1 MPHRLRSKLQSF
13 VCVQRQNFFISSHHT
28 RRNVSKAERRA
39 DYLQTLVRLLFGHAF
54 RALFI
59 ILFTAIVSAGSAAH
73 AQTDR
78 TLEPEG
84 IPGTLILVGGGA
96 VPVGAIELL
105 KNNSGEAF
113 ILILADAS
121 SEPQEAA
128 ESARKW
134 LSDHGL
140 SNVVSVDPGLPADE
154 KFDETVK
161 AIEKASVV
169 WICGGQQS
177 RLAEA
182 YAGSGVENALRVML
196 QRGGT
201 IAGTSAGA
209 AIMSNV
215 MIASGKDQPE
225 ISVGW
230 DLLPGGIID
239 QHFSE
244 RSRLNRSRIAVDQ
257 NPGCFGL
264 GIDESTAVIV
274 SGRSLQVT
282 GNGKATVLL
291 AKCDYRDAE
300 SYEIVAP
307 GVADLTQIRRSAQQ
321 RKSGVDPGRSISGPP
336 ELKSGSLVIV
346 GGGSMPKDVVDRF
359 VELAGG
365 RDARIVVLPT
375 AVPRSETTDEVP
387 GFLKRSEVAN
397 ITVLTQRYGEVETEA
412 FQSAMKSATGV
423 WFGGGRQWNFVDAY
437 EGTTAIELFHDVL
450 RRDGVIGGSSAGATI
465 QGEFLVRGH
474 PLGNTVMMAEG
485 YERGLAFLPGVA
497 IDQHFAQRG
506 RQPDLL
512 PVIQRHPKLL
522 GIGIDEGTA
531 VVVTGSKFE
540 IRGQHSAHFIST
552 HHFKSLSP
560 ETPLPL
566 DVAGAAAFYTT
577 VNSGDSIELRT
588 LLEDQP

>member
-1 MPHRLRSKLQSF
+1 M
-13 VCVQRQNFFISSHHT
+13 
-28 RRNVSKAERRA
+28 
-39 DYLQTLVRLLFGHAF
+39 
-54 RALFI
+54 
-59 ILFTAIVSAGSAAH
+59 
-73 AQTDR
+73 
-78 TLEPEG
+78 
-84 IPGTLILVGGGA
+84 
-96 VPVGAIELL
+96 
-105 KNNSGEAF
+105 
-113 ILILADAS
+113 
-121 SEPQEAA
+121 
-128 ESARKW
+128 
-134 LSDHGL
+134 
-140 SNVVSVDPGLPADE
+140 
-154 KFDETVK
+154 KFAETVK
-161 AIEKASVV
+161 AIEKAGVV

-182 YAGSGVENALRVML
+182 YAGSGVEDALRAML

-209 AIMSNV
+209 AIMSKV
-215 MIASGKDQPE
+215 MIASGKEQPE

-230 DLLPGGIID
+230 DLLQGCLVD

-244 RSRLNRSRIAVDQ
+244 RNRLNRSRIAVDQ

-274 SGRSLQVT
+274 SGRSLLVT
-282 GNGKATVLL
+282 GKGKATVLL
-291 AKCDYRDAE
+291 AKCSYREAE
-300 SYEIVAP
+300 SCEIAAG
-307 GVADLTQIRRSAQQ
+307 GVADLTQIRRSALQ
-321 RKSGVDPGRSISGPP
+321 RKSGVNPGEPVKGPP

-387 GFLKRSEVAN
+387 GFLKRAEVAN
-397 ITVLTQRYGEVETEA
+397 ITVLTQRYAEVETEA
-412 FQSAMKSATGV
+412 FQSALKSATGV

-450 RRDGVIGGSSAGATI
+450 RRGGVIGGSSAGATI

-485 YERGLAFLPGVA
+485 YERGFAFLPGVA

-512 PVIQRHPKLL
+512 PVIKRHPKLL

-531 VVVTGSKFE
+531 VVVTGSKAE
-540 IRGQHSAHFIST
+540 VIGQHSAHFVSAQLL
-552 HHFKSLSP
+552 KSMPP
-560 ETPLPL
+560 EASLPL
-566 DVAGAAAFYTT
+566 DVSSAAALYTT
-577 VNSGDSIELRT
+577 VSTGNSIELRT
-588 LLEDQP
+588 LMENQP

>member
-1 MPHRLRSKLQSF
+1 MPHRLRYELQASGYVLRQNINESSCYARHYDSNAGRC
-13 VCVQRQNFFISSHHT
+13 VCVW
-28 RRNVSKAERRA
+28 
-39 DYLQTLVRLLFGHAF
+39 QTLVRPIVEYAF
-54 RALFI
+54 RTPLLVLIAAVVA
-59 ILFTAIVSAGSAAH
+59 TGSAAV

-78 TLEPEG
+78 SLDPEG
-84 IPGTLILVGGGA
+84 IPGTLILVGGGE
-96 VPVGAIELL
+96 VPDGATELL
-105 KNNSGEAF
+105 KKNSAEASV
-113 ILILADAS
+113 LILADAS
-121 SEPQEAA
+121 SEPLEAA
-128 ESARKW
+128 ESARQW
-134 LSDHGL
+134 LSDLGL
-140 SNVVSVDPGLPADE
+140 SNVVSVDLGLPAEE
-154 KFDETVK
+154 KFAETVK
-161 AIEKASVV
+161 VIEKASVV

-182 YAGSGVENALRVML
+182 YAGSGVENALRTML

-209 AIMSNV
+209 AIMSKV

-225 ISVGW
+225 MSVGW
-230 DLLPGGIID
+230 DLLPGGIVD

-244 RSRLNRSRIAVDQ
+244 RNRLNRSRVAVDQ

-282 GNGKATVLL
+282 GRGKATVLL
-291 AKCDYRDAE
+291 AKCSYRDAE
-300 SYEIVAP
+300 SYEIADG
-307 GVADLTQIRRSAQQ
+307 GVADLLQIRRSALQ
-321 RKSGVDPGRSISGPP
+321 RKSGVNPGEPVHGPP

-365 RDARIVVLPT
+365 RDARIAVLPT
-375 AVPRSETTDEVP
+375 AVRRSETTDEVP
-387 GFLKRSEVAN
+387 GFLKQAEVSS
-397 ITVLTQRYGEVETEA
+397 ITVLTERYSEVETEA

-450 RRDGVIGGSSAGATI
+450 RRGGVIGGSSAGATI

-485 YERGLAFLPGVA
+485 YERGFAFLPGVA

-512 PVIQRHPKLL
+512 PVIKRHPKLL

-531 VVVTGSKFE
+531 VVVTGSKAE
-540 IRGQHSAHFIST
+540 VIGLHSAHFLSAQNL
-552 HHFKSLSP
+552 KSLPP
-560 ETPLPL
+560 ETSLPL
-566 DVAGAAAFYTT
+566 DVNSAAALYTT
-577 VNSGDSIELRT
+577 VNTGDSIELRT
-588 LLEDQP
+588 LTENQP

>member
-1 MPHRLRSKLQSF
+1 MPRRSRSELQAS
-13 VCVQRQNFFISSHHT
+13 VRVLRQNDTESSRHARHY
-28 RRNVSKAERRA
+28 VSNAERCVSVWH
-39 DYLQTLVRLLFGHAF
+39 TLVLPMFEPAC
-54 RALFI
+54 RALLVVLI
-59 ILFTAIVSAGSAAH
+59 TAMVSLGSASYG
-73 AQTDR
+73 QTDR
-78 TLEPEG
+78 NLDPEG
-84 IPGTLILVGGGA
+84 IPGTLILVGGGE
-96 VPVGAIELL
+96 VPDGVTELL
-105 KNNSGEAF
+105 KKKSEGTS
-113 ILILADAS
+113 IVILADAS
-121 SEPQEAA
+121 SEPREAA
-128 ESARKW
+128 ESARQW
-134 LSDHGL
+134 LSEHGL
-140 SNVVSVDPGLPADE
+140 SNVVSVDPGLPAEE
-154 KFDETVK
+154 KFAETMK

-177 RLAEA
+177 RLAEV
-182 YAGSGVENALRVML
+182 YAGSGVENALRTML

-209 AIMSNV
+209 AIMSKV

-225 ISVGW
+225 MSVGW
-230 DLLPGGIID
+230 DLLPGGIVD

-244 RSRLNRSRIAVDQ
+244 RNRLNRSRIAVDQ

-274 SGRSLQVT
+274 SGRSLRVT
-282 GNGKATVLL
+282 GKGKATVLL
-291 AKCDYRDAE
+291 AKCSYREAE
-300 SYEIVAP
+300 SYEVAAG
-307 GVADLTQIRRSAQQ
+307 GVVDLTQIRRSALQ
-321 RKSGVDPGRSISGPP
+321 RKSGVNPGEPVHGPP

-346 GGGSMPKDVVDRF
+346 GGGSMPKNVVDRF

-375 AVPRSETTDEVP
+375 AVSRSETTDEVP
-387 GFLKRSEVAN
+387 GFLKRADVAN

-437 EGTTAIELFHDVL
+437 EGTTAVELFHDVL
-450 RRDGVIGGSSAGATI
+450 RRGGVIGGSSAGATI

-485 YERGLAFLPGVA
+485 YEKGFAFLPGVA

-512 PVIQRHPKLL
+512 PVIKRHPKLL

-531 VVVTGSKFE
+531 VVVTGSQAE
-540 IRGQHSAHFIST
+540 VIGQHSAHFVSAQ
-552 HHFKSLSP
+552 HLKSLPP
-560 ETPLPL
+560 EASLPS
-566 DVAGAAAFYTT
+566 DVSSAAALYTT
-577 VNSGDSIELRT
+577 VNTGNSIELQT
-588 LLEDQP
+588 LMEDHP

>member
-1 MPHRLRSKLQSF
+1 MPHRSRYELQAS
-13 VCVQRQNFFISSHHT
+13 VCVVRQNHTDDHQIFTRPMFNPALRTQLIVLITATVLTCSS
-28 RRNVSKAERRA
+28 
-39 DYLQTLVRLLFGHAF
+39 
-54 RALFI
+54 
-59 ILFTAIVSAGSAAH
+59 AH
-73 AQTDR
+73 AQTEP
-78 TLEPEG
+78 TLDSEG
-84 IPGTLILVGGGA
+84 IPGTLILVGGGE
-96 VPVGAIELL
+96 VPEGITELL
-105 KNNSGEAF
+105 EKNLAGAS

-121 SEPQEAA
+121 AEPREAI
-128 ESARKW
+128 ESARHW
-134 LSDHGL
+134 LSEHDL
-140 SNVVSVDPGLPADE
+140 SDVISVDPELPAPE
-154 KFDETVK
+154 KFAETIK
-161 AIEKASVV
+161 AIEKTGVV

-177 RLAEA
+177 RLAA
-182 YAGSGVENALRVML
+182 TYAGSGVENALRAML

-209 AIMSNV
+209 AIMSKV

-230 DLLPGGIID
+230 DFLPDGIVD

-244 RSRLNRSRIAVDQ
+244 RNRLNRSRIAVDQ

-282 GNGKATVLL
+282 GKGKATVLL
-291 AKCDYRDAE
+291 ANCNYRDAE
-300 SYEIVAP
+300 SFEIAAG
-307 GVADLTQIRRSAQQ
+307 GVADLTQLRRSALQ
-321 RKSGVDPGRSISGPP
+321 RKSGVNPGEPVLGPP

-359 VELAGG
+359 IELAGG

-375 AVPRSETTDEVP
+375 AVPRAETTDEVP
-387 GFLKRSEVAN
+387 GFLKRAEVAN
-397 ITVLTQRYGEVETEA
+397 ITVLTQRCGEVETDE
-412 FQSAMKSATGV
+412 FQSAVKSATGV

-437 EGTTAIELFHDVL
+437 NDTTAVELFHDVL
-450 RRDGVIGGSSAGATI
+450 HRGGVIGGSSAGATI

-485 YERGLAFLPGVA
+485 YERGFAFLPGVA

-512 PVIQRHPKLL
+512 PVIRRHPKLL

-531 VVVTGSKFE
+531 VVVTGSKAE
-540 IRGQHSAHFIST
+540 VIGQHSAHFVSAQ
-552 HHFKSLSP
+552 HLKSLPP
-560 ETPLPL
+560 EASLPL
-566 DVAGAAAFYTT
+566 DVSSAAALYTT
-577 VNSGDSIELRT
+577 VNTGDSIELRT
-588 LLEDQP
+588 LMEHQP

>member
-1 MPHRLRSKLQSF
+1 MPPQSHSELQAS
-13 VCVQRQNFFISSHHT
+13 VCVLCRG
-28 RRNVSKAERRA
+28 
-39 DYLQTLVRLLFGHAF
+39 LL
-54 RALFI
+54 
-59 ILFTAIVSAGSAAH
+59 ILLITAIVSTGSAAH
-73 AQTDR
+73 AQTAR
-78 TLEPEG
+78 TLDPEG
-84 IPGTLILVGGGA
+84 IHGTLILVGGGE
-96 VPVGAIELL
+96 VPDGAAELL
-105 KNNSGEAF
+105 RKNSAEAS

-121 SEPQEAA
+121 SEPREAA

-134 LSDHGL
+134 LSEKGV
-140 SNVVSVDPGLPADE
+140 SNIVSVDSGLTVPE
-154 KFDETVK
+154 KFAETVK

-177 RLAEA
+177 RLVET
-182 YAGSGVENALRVML
+182 YAGSGVENALQAML

-209 AIMSNV
+209 AIMSKV

-230 DLLPGGIID
+230 DLLPGGIVD

-244 RSRLNRSRIAVDQ
+244 RNRLNRSRIAVDQ

-274 SGRSLQVT
+274 SGRSFQVT
-282 GNGKATVLL
+282 GKGKAMVLL

-300 SYEIVAP
+300 SYEIAAG
-307 GVADLTQIRRSAQQ
+307 GVADLTQIRRSALQ
-321 RKSGVDPGRSISGPP
+321 RGSGVNPGEPVNGPP
-336 ELKSGSLVIV
+336 ELKSGSLVVV

-387 GFLKRSEVAN
+387 GFLKRAEVSN
-397 ITVLTQRYGEVETEA
+397 ITVLTQRYGEIETEA
-412 FQSAMKSATGV
+412 FQSALESATGV

-437 EGTTAIELFHDVL
+437 EGTTAINLFHDVL
-450 RRDGVIGGSSAGATI
+450 RRGGVIGGSSAGATI

-485 YERGLAFLPGVA
+485 YERGFAFLPGVA

-512 PVIQRHPKLL
+512 PVIKRHPKLL

-531 VVVTGSKFE
+531 VIVTGSKAE
-540 IRGQHSAHFIST
+540 VIGQHSAHFASAQ
-552 HHFKSLSP
+552 HLKFLPP
-560 ETPLPL
+560 EATLPL
-566 DVAGAAAFYTT
+566 DVSSAAALYT
-577 VNSGDSIELRT
+577 VVKSGNLIELQT
-588 LLEDQP
+588 LMEGQP

>member
-1 MPHRLRSKLQSF
+1 MPHQSHSELQAS
-13 VCVQRQNFFISSHHT
+13 VCVLRQNDTESSRHA
-28 RRNVSKAERRA
+28 RNYVSNAERCVSVWH
-39 DYLQTLVRLLFGHAF
+39 TLVRAMFEPAF
-54 RALFI
+54 RALLTVLI
-59 ILFTAIVSAGSAAH
+59 TAMVSLGSASYG
-73 AQTDR
+73 QTDR
-78 TLEPEG
+78 TLGPVG
-84 IPGTLILVGGGA
+84 IPGTLILVGGGE
-96 VPVGAIELL
+96 VPDGAAELL
-105 KNNSGEAF
+105 KKNSAEAF

-128 ESARKW
+128 ESAREW

-140 SNVVSVDPGLPADE
+140 SNVVSVDPGLPAEE
-154 KFDETVK
+154 KFAETIK

-182 YAGSGVENALRVML
+182 YAGSEVENALRAML

-209 AIMSNV
+209 AIMSKV

-230 DLLPGGIID
+230 DLLPGGIVD

-244 RSRLNRSRIAVDQ
+244 RNRLNRSRIVVDQ

-274 SGRSLQVT
+274 TGRNLQVT
-282 GNGKATVLL
+282 GKGKATVLL

-300 SYEIVAP
+300 SYEITAG
-307 GVADLTQIRRSAQQ
+307 GVADLTQIRRSALQ
-321 RKSGVDPGRSISGPP
+321 RKSGVNPGEPVNGPP

-387 GFLKRSEVAN
+387 GFLRRAEVSN

-412 FQSAMKSATGV
+412 FRSALKSATGV

-437 EGTTAIELFHDVL
+437 EGTTSIELFHDVL
-450 RRDGVIGGSSAGATI
+450 RRGGVIGGSSAGATI

-485 YERGLAFLPGVA
+485 YETGFAFLPGVA

-512 PVIQRHPKLL
+512 PVIKRHPKLL

-531 VVVTGSKFE
+531 VIVTGSKAE
-540 IRGQHSAHFIST
+540 VIGQHSAHFVSAQ
-552 HHFKSLSP
+552 HLKSMPP
-560 ETPLPL
+560 EASLPL
-566 DVAGAAAFYTT
+566 DVSSAAALYTT
-577 VNSGDSIELRT
+577 VSTGNSIELRT
-588 LLEDQP
+588 LMGNQP

>member
-1 MPHRLRSKLQSF
+1 MPPQSHSELQAS
-13 VCVQRQNFFISSHHT
+13 VCVLCRG
-28 RRNVSKAERRA
+28 
-39 DYLQTLVRLLFGHAF
+39 LL
-54 RALFI
+54 
-59 ILFTAIVSAGSAAH
+59 ILLITAIVSTGSAAH
-73 AQTDR
+73 GQTAR
-78 TLEPEG
+78 TLDPEG
-84 IPGTLILVGGGA
+84 IHGTLILVGGGE
-96 VPVGAIELL
+96 VPDGATELL
-105 KNNSGEAF
+105 RKNSAEAS

-121 SEPQEAA
+121 SEPREAA

-134 LSDHGL
+134 LSEKGV
-140 SNVVSVDPGLPADE
+140 SNIVSVDSGLTVPERFA
-154 KFDETVK
+154 ETVK

-177 RLAEA
+177 RLAET
-182 YAGSGVENALRVML
+182 YAGSGVENALQAML

-209 AIMSNV
+209 AIMSKA

-230 DLLPGGIID
+230 DLLPGGIVD

-244 RSRLNRSRIAVDQ
+244 RNRLNRSRIAVDQ

-274 SGRSLQVT
+274 SGRSFQVT
-282 GNGKATVLL
+282 GKGKATVLL
-291 AKCDYRDAE
+291 AKCSYREAE
-300 SYEIVAP
+300 SYDVAAG
-307 GVADLTQIRRSAQQ
+307 GVADLTQIRRSVLQ
-321 RKSGVDPGRSISGPP
+321 RRSGVNPGEPVNGPP

-375 AVPRSETTDEVP
+375 AVPRSETTDEIP
-387 GFLKRSEVAN
+387 GFLKRAEVSN
-397 ITVLTQRYGEVETEA
+397 ITVLTQRYGEIETEA
-412 FQSAMKSATGV
+412 FHSALNSATGV

-437 EGTTAIELFHDVL
+437 EGTTAIKLFHDVL
-450 RRDGVIGGSSAGATI
+450 RRGGVIGGSSAGATI

-474 PLGNTVMMAEG
+474 PLGNTVIMAEG
-485 YERGLAFLPGVA
+485 YERGFAFLPGVA

-512 PVIQRHPKLL
+512 PVIKLHPKLL

-531 VVVTGSKFE
+531 VIVTGSKAE
-540 IRGQHSAHFIST
+540 VIGQHSAHFVSAQ
-552 HHFKSLSP
+552 HLKLLPP
-560 ETPLPL
+560 EATLPW
-566 DVAGAAAFYTT
+566 DVSSAAAFYT
-577 VNSGDSIELRT
+577 VVKSGNSIELQT
-588 LLEDQP
+588 LMEDEP

>member
-1 MPHRLRSKLQSF
+1 MSAIAHDPGRVRVVADRFRANEYRTMPHQSHSELQASI
-13 VCVQRQNFFISSHHT
+13 CVLCRG
-28 RRNVSKAERRA
+28 
-39 DYLQTLVRLLFGHAF
+39 LLIQ
-54 RALFI
+54 LI
-59 ILFTAIVSAGSAAH
+59 TAIVSTGYAAH
-73 AQTDR
+73 AQAAQNLD
-78 TLEPEG
+78 PEG
-84 IPGTLILVGGGA
+84 IHGTLILVGGGE
-96 VPVGAIELL
+96 VPDGATELL
-105 KNNSGEAF
+105 KKNSAEAS

-128 ESARKW
+128 ESARQW
-134 LSDHGL
+134 LSEHGL
-140 SNVVSVDPGLPADE
+140 SNVVSVDSGLTAPE
-154 KFDETVK
+154 KFAETIK

-177 RLAEA
+177 RLAET
-182 YAGSGVENALRVML
+182 YAGSEVEDALRAML

-209 AIMSNV
+209 AIMSKV

-230 DLLPGGIID
+230 DLLTGGIVD

-244 RSRLNRSRIAVDQ
+244 RDRLNRSRIAVDR

-282 GNGKATVLL
+282 GNGNATILL
-291 AKCDYRDAE
+291 AKCSYRESE
-300 SYEIVAP
+300 SYEIAP
-307 GVADLTQIRRSAQQ
+307 GGVADLTQVRRAALQ
-321 RKSGVDPGRSISGPP
+321 RKSGVDPGEPVNGPP
-336 ELKSGSLVIV
+336 ELKSGSLVVV
-346 GGGSMPKDVVDRF
+346 GGGSMPEDVVDRF
-359 VELAGG
+359 VELAGR

-387 GFLKRSEVAN
+387 GFLKRAEVAN
-397 ITVLTQRYGEVETEA
+397 ISVLTQRNGEVETEA
-412 FQSAMKSATGV
+412 FQSALKSATGV

-450 RRDGVIGGSSAGATI
+450 RRGGVIGGSSAGATI

-485 YERGLAFLPGVA
+485 YERGFAFLPGVA

-512 PVIQRHPKLL
+512 PVIKRHSKLL

-531 VVVTGSKFE
+531 VVVTGSQAE
-540 IRGQHSAHFIST
+540 VIGQHSAHFISAR
-552 HHFKSLSP
+552 HLKSLPP
-560 ETPLPL
+560 EATLP
-566 DVAGAAAFYTT
+566 DGVNGASTLYTIVT
-577 VNSGDSIELRT
+577 TGNSIDLRT
-588 LLEDQP
+588 LMED

>member
-1 MPHRLRSKLQSF
+1 M
-13 VCVQRQNFFISSHHT
+13 
-28 RRNVSKAERRA
+28 VS
-39 DYLQTLVRLLFGHAF
+39 L
-54 RALFI
+54 
-59 ILFTAIVSAGSAAH
+59 GSASYG
-73 AQTDR
+73 QTDR
-78 TLEPEG
+78 NLDPNG
-84 IPGTLILVGGGA
+84 ISGTLILVGGGE
-96 VPVGAIELL
+96 VPDGVTELL
-105 KNNSGEAF
+105 RKKSEGTS
-113 ILILADAS
+113 IVILADAS
-121 SEPQEAA
+121 SEPLEAA
-128 ESARKW
+128 ESARQW
-134 LSDHGL
+134 LSEHGL
-140 SNVVSVDPGLPADE
+140 SNVISVDPGLPAPE
-154 KFDETVK
+154 KFAETIK
-161 AIEKASVV
+161 AIEKAGVV

-182 YAGSGVENALRVML
+182 YAGSGVEEALQAML

-209 AIMSNV
+209 AIMSKV

-230 DLLPGGIID
+230 DLLTGGIVD

-244 RSRLNRSRIAVDQ
+244 RNRLNRSRIAVDQ

-282 GNGKATVLL
+282 GKGKATVLL
-291 AKCDYRDAE
+291 AKCSYREAE
-300 SYEIVAP
+300 SSEIASG
-307 GVADLTQIRRSAQQ
+307 GVADLTQIRRSASQ
-321 RKSGVDPGRSISGPP
+321 RKSGVNPGEPVHGPP

-359 VELAGG
+359 IELAGG

-375 AVPRSETTDEVP
+375 AVPRKETTDEIP
-387 GFLKRSEVAN
+387 GFLKQAKVVS
-397 ITVLTQRYGEVETEA
+397 ITVLTQRYGEVETDA
-412 FQSAMKSATGV
+412 FHSVLKSATGV

-437 EGTTAIELFHDVL
+437 EGTTAVELFHDVL
-450 RRDGVIGGSSAGATI
+450 RRGGVIGGSSAGATI

-485 YERGLAFLPGVA
+485 YERGFAFFPGVA

-512 PVIQRHPKLL
+512 PVVRRHPKLL

-531 VVVTGSKFE
+531 VVVTGSKAE
-540 IRGQHSAHFIST
+540 VIGQHSAHFVSAQ
-552 HHFKSLSP
+552 HLESMPP
-560 ETPLPL
+560 EASLPL
-566 DVAGAAAFYTT
+566 DVSSAAALYTT
-577 VNSGDSIELRT
+577 VNTGDSIELRT
-588 LLEDQP
+588 LIEDQP

>member
-1 MPHRLRSKLQSF
+1 MPYRSRSELRSS
-13 VCVQRQNFFISSHHT
+13 VCVLCRG
-28 RRNVSKAERRA
+28 
-39 DYLQTLVRLLFGHAF
+39 LL
-54 RALFI
+54 
-59 ILFTAIVSAGSAAH
+59 ILLITAIVSTGSAAN
-73 AQTDR
+73 AQTSR
-78 TLEPEG
+78 TLDPEG
-84 IPGTLILVGGGA
+84 IHGTLILVGGGEI
-96 VPVGAIELL
+96 PDGATELL
-105 KNNSGEAF
+105 KKSSAEAS

-121 SEPQEAA
+121 SEPLEAA

-134 LSDHGL
+134 LGGNGL
-140 SNVVSVDPGLPADE
+140 SNVVTTDPGLPAPE
-154 KFDETVK
+154 KLAETIK

-177 RLAEA
+177 RLAET
-182 YAGSGVENALRVML
+182 YAGSGVEDALRAML

-209 AIMSNV
+209 AIMSKV
-215 MIASGKDQPE
+215 MIASGKDQPD

-230 DLLPGGIID
+230 DLLPSGIVD

-244 RSRLNRSRIAVDQ
+244 RNRLNRSRIAVDQ
-257 NPGCFGL
+257 NAGCFGL

-282 GNGKATVLL
+282 GKGRATVLL

-300 SYEIVAP
+300 SYEIAS
-307 GVADLTQIRRSAQQ
+307 GGFADLTQIRRSALQ
-321 RKSGVDPGRSISGPP
+321 RKSGVNPGEPVNGPP

-387 GFLKRSEVAN
+387 GFLKRAEVSN
-397 ITVLTQRYGEVETEA
+397 ITVLTQRYGEVETET
-412 FQSAMKSATGV
+412 FQSALKSATGV

-450 RRDGVIGGSSAGATI
+450 RRGGVIGGSSAGATI

-485 YERGLAFLPGVA
+485 YERGFAFLPGVA

-512 PVIQRHPKLL
+512 PVIKRHSKLL
-522 GIGIDEGTA
+522 GMGIDEGTA
-531 VVVTGSKFE
+531 VVVTGSQAE
-540 IRGQHSAHFIST
+540 VIGQHSAHFVSAK
-552 HHFKSLSP
+552 HLKSLP
-560 ETPLPL
+560 PQATLP
-566 DVAGAAAFYTT
+566 DEVDGASALFTI
-577 VNSGDSIELRT
+577 VNTGNSIDLRT
-588 LLEDQP
+588 LAEDQP

>member
-1 MPHRLRSKLQSF
+1 MPRRSRSELQAS
-13 VCVQRQNFFISSHHT
+13 VCLVGQSSIESSRYARHYVS
-28 RRNVSKAERRA
+28 NVERCVSVW
-39 DYLQTLVRLLFGHAF
+39 QTHVRPMFEPAC
-54 RALFI
+54 RALWI
-59 ILFTAIVSAGSAAH
+59 VLITAMVSLGSASYG
-73 AQTDR
+73 QTDR
-78 TLEPEG
+78 NLDPNG
-84 IPGTLILVGGGA
+84 ISGTLILVGGGE
-96 VPVGAIELL
+96 VPDGVTELL
-105 KNNSGEAF
+105 RKKSEGTS
-113 ILILADAS
+113 IVILADAS

-128 ESARKW
+128 ESAREW
-134 LSDHGL
+134 LSEHGL
-140 SNVVSVDPGLPADE
+140 SNVFSVDPELPAPE
-154 KFDETVK
+154 KFAETIK
-161 AIEKASVV
+161 AIEKAGVV

-182 YAGSGVENALRVML
+182 YAGSGVEEALQAML

-209 AIMSNV
+209 AIMSKV

-230 DLLPGGIID
+230 DLLTGGIVD

-244 RSRLNRSRIAVDQ
+244 RNRLNRSRIAVDQ

-282 GNGKATVLL
+282 GKGKATVLL
-291 AKCDYRDAE
+291 AKCSYREAE
-300 SYEIVAP
+300 SSEIASG
-307 GVADLTQIRRSAQQ
+307 GVADLTQIRRSASQ
-321 RKSGVDPGRSISGPP
+321 RKSGVNPGEPINGPP
-336 ELKSGSLVIV
+336 ELKLGSLVIV

-375 AVPRSETTDEVP
+375 AVPRNEATDEVP
-387 GFLKRSEVAN
+387 GFLKRTEVAS
-397 ITVLTQRYGEVETEA
+397 ITVLTQRYGEVEAEA
-412 FQSAMKSATGV
+412 FQSALKSATGV

-450 RRDGVIGGSSAGATI
+450 RRGGVIGGSSAGATI

-485 YERGLAFLPGVA
+485 YERGFAFFPGVA
-497 IDQHFAQRG
+497 IDQHFVQRG

-512 PVIQRHPKLL
+512 PVIKRHPKLL

-531 VVVTGSKFE
+531 VVVTGSKAE
-540 IRGQHSAHFIST
+540 VIGQHSAHFVSAQ
-552 HHFKSLSP
+552 HLKSMPP
-560 ETPLPL
+560 EASLPL
-566 DVAGAAAFYTT
+566 DVSSAAALYTT
-577 VNSGDSIELRT
+577 VNTGDSIELRT
-588 LLEDQP
+588 LIEDQP